1 MDARQRKKTAR
12 PQRDDRLNK
21 ALARASDAP
30 LRSGNR
36 LDLLLNGPN
45 TYREWLAEIS
55 AAKKYVHLEN
65 YIFRNDGVGV
75 RFAEAL
81 SKKASEGVPVRV
93 LYDWFGCL
101 DVPRAFWRKM
111 RSSGVE
117 VRAVNPPTL
126 GSPFGATRRDHRKL
140 LVTDGEYGSTGGV
153 CIDDGWLVTSP
164 DSGLPYRDTAVGVR
178 GPAVADI
185 DRAFAEVW
193 NESGE
198 KLPEQEISPANG
210 IPSVG
215 DKNVRIV
222 IQEPSR
228 MRILR
233 VLQLI
238 CAGAE
243 KRIWIADAY
252 FLSMPVLTQALMS
265 AAKDGV
271 DVRVLVPATNDL
283 PWIGVVSRTGYRQLL
298 ESGIRIFEYGGPMMH
313 AKTTV
318 VDGWWSRVGST
329 NLNVSSLTANWE
341 IDLVAE
347 DGEFG
352 KEMERAFEDDLS
364 NAREILLEKSRR
376 DRSRRSRPKV
386 RPEARMSDSDRR
398 DRRARRSIAGS
409 GGGAAAT
416 VTRVGSSALQKS
428 AAPLD
433 THENTIAAGVG
444 GALIVA
450 SLLGAK
456 FPKAVAWPVSLVT
469 GILGGLGVIRAMR
482 SQRPDPMSAVPPED
496 DAPEEQLPPQ

>member
-1 MDARQRKKTAR
+1 MSETRN
-12 PQRDDRLNK
+12 DRLDR

-30 LRSGNR
+30 LREGNR
-36 LDLLLNGPN
+36 LGLLLNGPN
-45 TYREWLAEIS
+45 TYDEWLAEIS
-55 AAKKYVHLEN
+55 GAKKYVHLEN
-65 YIFRNDGVGV
+65 YIFRNDGVGG

-101 DVPRAFWRKM
+101 DVPRSFWRGM
-111 RSSGVE
+111 RGSGVE

-140 LVTDGEYGSTGGV
+140 LVVDGEYGSTGGI

-164 DSGLPYRDTAVGVR
+164 GSGLPYRDTAVGVR

-185 DRAFAEVW
+185 DRAFIEVW
-193 NESGE
+193 NESGGNLSE
-198 KLPEQEISPANG
+198 EDFA
-210 IPSVG
+210 PSRSVPNAG

-243 KRIWIADAY
+243 RRIWLADAY

-283 PWIGVVSRTGYRQLL
+283 PWIGVVSRTGYRQFL

-347 DGEFG
+347 DEEFG
-352 KEMERAFEDDLS
+352 EEMERAFEDDLS
-364 NAREILLEKSRR
+364 NAREIRLDKSRPEA
-376 DRSRRSRPKV
+376 RPKV
-386 RPEARMSDSDRR
+386 RPETRISGSERR
-398 DRRARRSIAGS
+398 GRRARRSIAGS
-409 GGGAAAT
+409 GSGAAAT
-416 VTRVGSSALQKS
+416 ATRLGSSALQKS

-444 GALIVA
+444 AALLAA
-450 SLLGAK
+450 SILGAK
-456 FPKAVAWPVSLVT
+456 FPKAVAWPISLVA
-469 GILGGLGVIRAMR
+469 GVLGGLGIIRAVR
-482 SQRPDPMSAVPPED
+482 SQRPEQMSAVPPETD
-496 DAPEEQLPPQ
+496 TQTD

>member
-1 MDARQRKKTAR
+1 MDERRN
-12 PQRDDRLNK
+12 DRLDR
-21 ALARASDAP
+21 ALARESGAP
-30 LRSGNR
+30 LRIGNR
-36 LDLLLNGPN
+36 LDLLLNGPR
-45 TYREWLAEIS
+45 TYEEWLKEIS

-65 YIFRNDGVGV
+65 YIFQNDGIGEK
-75 RFAEAL
+75 FAAAL
-81 SKKASEGVPVRV
+81 SEKASEGVPVRV

-101 DVPRAFWRKM
+101 DVPRSFWDGMRKA
-111 RSSGVE
+111 GVE
-117 VRAVNPPTL
+117 ARAVNPPTL

-140 LVTDGEYGSTGGV
+140 LVVDGEYGSTGGV

-178 GPAVADI
+178 GSAVADL

-193 NESGE
+193 EQTGE
-198 KLPEQEISPANG
+198 RLEERPSAGDIPA
-210 IPSVG
+210 VG
-215 DKNVRIV
+215 DKNVRVV

-233 VLQLI
+233 VLQFI

-243 KRIWIADAY
+243 RRIWIADAY
-252 FLSMPVLTQALMS
+252 FLSMPVLTQTLMS
-265 AAKDGV
+265 AARDGV

-329 NLNVSSLTANWE
+329 NLNVSSLTTNWE

-347 DGEFG
+347 DEAFG
-352 KEMERAFEDDLS
+352 AEMERTFEDDLA
-364 NAREILLEKSRR
+364 NAREIRLERSHRHEDRPRVQPESRIR
-376 DRSRRSRPKV
+376 G
-386 RPEARMSDSDRR
+386 ADRR
-398 DRRARRSIAGS
+398 DRRVRRSVVGS
-409 GGGAAAT
+409 GSGAAAT

-433 THENTIAAGVG
+433 THENTIAAAVG
-444 GALIVA
+444 GALLAA
-450 SLLGAK
+450 SVLSVK
-456 FPKAVAWPVSLVT
+456 FPKAIAWPIALVA
-469 GILGGLGVIRAMR
+469 GVLGGLGVIRAAR
-482 SQRPDPMSAVPPED
+482 SQKPDPMSAIPPEN
-496 DAPEEQLPPQ
+496 EEGGEIAK

>member
-1 MDARQRKKTAR
+1 MDELREN
-12 PQRDDRLNK
+12 DRLNK

-30 LRSGNR
+30 LREGNR
-36 LDLLLNGPN
+36 LGLLLNGPN
-45 TYREWLAEIS
+45 TYDEWLAEIS
-55 AAKKYVHLEN
+55 GAEKYIHLEN
-65 YIFRNDGVGV
+65 YIFRNDGVGG

-81 SKKASEGVPVRV
+81 SRKASESVPVRV

-101 DVPRAFWRKM
+101 DVPRSFWRDM

-140 LVTDGEYGSTGGV
+140 LVVDGEYGSTGGI
-153 CIDDGWLVTSP
+153 CIEDGWLVTSP

-178 GPAVADI
+178 GSAVADI

-198 KLPEQEISPANG
+198 KLPDGEYARPG
-210 IPSVG
+210 DIPDIG

-238 CAGAE
+238 CAGAQD
-243 KRIWIADAY
+243 RIWIADAY

-283 PWIGVVSRTGYRQLL
+283 PWIGVVSRTGYRQFL

-341 IDLVAE
+341 MDLVAE
-347 DGEFG
+347 DKEFG
-352 KEMERAFEDDLS
+352 GEMERAFEDDLS
-364 NAREILLEKSRR
+364 NAREIRLEKSRR
-376 DRSRRSRPKV
+376 PEARPRV
-386 RPEARMSDSDRR
+386 RPEARIQSAERR
-398 DRRARRSIAGS
+398 NRRVRRNFAGS

-416 VTRVGSSALQKS
+416 AARVGSSALQKS

-433 THENTIAAGVG
+433 THENTIAAAVG
-444 GALIVA
+444 AALLAA

-456 FPKAVAWPVSLVT
+456 FPKAIAWPISLVA
-469 GILGGLGVIRAMR
+469 GVLGGLGIIRAVR
-482 SQRPDPMSAVPPED
+482 SKKPEQMSAVPPGD
-496 DAPEEQLPPQ
+496 GDPE

>member
-1 MDARQRKKTAR
+1 MGTRRT
-12 PQRDDRLNK
+12 DRLDR

-30 LRSGNR
+30 LRGGNR
-36 LDLLLNGPN
+36 LGLLLNGPN

-55 AAKKYVHLEN
+55 AAKEYVHLEN
-65 YIFRNDGVGV
+65 YIFRNDGIGA

-101 DVPRAFWRKM
+101 GVPRSFWRGM
-111 RSSGVE
+111 RESGVE

-140 LVTDGEYGSTGGV
+140 LVVDGEYGSTGGV
-153 CIDDGWLVTSP
+153 CIDDGWLVTSS

-185 DRAFAEVW
+185 DRAFAGIW
-193 NESGE
+193 NEAGE
-198 KLPEQEISPANG
+198 KLPEGELSTAQSLPKA
-210 IPSVG
+210 G
-215 DKNVRIV
+215 DKNVRVV

-238 CAGAE
+238 CAGAQR
-243 KRIWIADAY
+243 RIWIADAY

-265 AAKDGV
+265 AARDGV

-347 DGEFG
+347 DEEFG
-352 KEMERAFEDDLS
+352 EEMERTFEDDLA
-364 NAREILLEKSRR
+364 NAREIKLEESRR
-376 DRSRRSRPKV
+376 ARPKV
-386 RPEARMSDSDRR
+386 RPEARIPARDRR

-409 GGGAAAT
+409 GSGAAAT
-416 VTRVGSSALQKS
+416 AARVGSSALQKS

-444 GALIVA
+444 GALLVA

-456 FPKAVAWPVSLVT
+456 FPKAVAWPVSLLT
-469 GILGGLGVIRAMR
+469 GVLGGLGVVRALR
-482 SQRPDPMSAVPPED
+482 SQRPDPMSAVPPSSEAGED
-496 DAPEEQLPPQ
+496 GADRD